1 MDVLEQYL
9 SGGKTAAPLPPP
21 NPIVNNPGNLRPVGA
36 NTGFQQFATPE
47 EGILAADKNLKA
59 YGNKGINTLRGVI
72 NRWAPPSENDTNTYL
87 DTVAKKIGLDPDQ
100 KIDLNDPV
108 QRHVMTG
115 AMFIFEKGHKNLF
128 KIGQQPTAQPTA
140 TQTAQ
145 PVSSDPLENYLSG
158 KAPAAA
164 LVQPTQTPAAPATTQ
179 PTAAPATT
187 QTPVAPSQSSPSKI
201 ANIASQT
208 FNKYQDVKRDL
219 GERVAGAIDTV
230 YGIVPAIYG
239 AGVQG
244 LARTANTPQR
254 AEEIGQAAAA
264 SIDKPLGKAI
274 GITGSEAYQKPLGGI
289 TEPIAQQVNKM
300 FNVLGMTPEQI
311 SEKTGIP
318 PQDIRNMVVIGSVAI
333 PTALKQAAPVV
344 SEVTKP
350 IREVV
355 SQVAKPIRE
364 AAKELEIVRPGQLTK
379 QQMQAQFEAAQGKIP
394 AGSVGAAGTQHNP
407 YFGKI
412 TGEETVRG
420 QFPQVKLSK
429 TPNDVPVNE
438 QIIRSQ
444 IAQEI
449 MPGGGVRPGVVTG
462 NENLLRNEY
471 TKAKLDTPEGQLFK
485 QQIATEQTALSKY
498 AEDRVNATG
507 ASRSLINDEQRG
519 QSINDV
525 IHGVS
530 PSGEAP
536 SSLMGYFKDSK
547 KQIYDSAFQ
556 RVGNN
561 QIKTANSDLFF
572 SNAQQLATAEK
583 EGTLNFLNGA
593 KKEIELAKT
602 VGYELPD
609 GKIAPAGSVAALDAV
624 RKSNNAAWT
633 PEKANTIRKINA
645 AIDKDIAAVADP
657 SLYKLGDKIHRLEK
671 ELFESR
677 GIDKIF
683 GEVDKNGVVT
693 SATALEKIP
702 SKLNNMPKDQ
712 WRHIRDTLNELASGR
727 IRNAPEGMPPIPP
740 ELMQSAKAAVA
751 EMDGALAREVQK
763 AGGSKMGEWNQNSAN
778 NVMNSVVGQKIL
790 ETFPPTEIQ
799 KFHTLNYAGHLMPGI
814 HGYEGA
820 ALQTRRVG
828 LIEGNLGKLGTGA
841 GATIGGAIAEA
852 PGAAIGAYIGGQAGV
867 RASEKMAAKALNK
880 EALKAQKE
888 MQDAAKL
895 GKQSGKNQINDLNK

>member
-9 SGGKTAAPLPPP
+9 GGGKPAAAPPP
-21 NPIVNNPGNLRPVGA
+21 NPIVNNPGNLRPIGA
-36 NTGFQQFATPE
+36 STGFQKFATPE
-47 EGILAADKNLKA
+47 EGISAADKNLKA
-59 YGNKGINTLRGVI
+59 YGDRGINTLRGVI
-72 NRWAPPSENDTNTYL
+72 SRYAPPSENDTNAYI
-87 DTVAKKIGLDPDQ
+87 DTVAKRIGLDPDQ
-100 KIDLNDPV
+100 KIDLSDPV
-108 QRHVMTG
+108 QRHVISG
-115 AMFIFEKGHKNLF
+115 AMFTVEKGSKNLF
-128 KIGQQPTAQPTA
+128 KTGQQPAAAT
-140 TQTAQ
+140 TQTTQ
-145 PVSSDPLENYLSG
+145 PVSSDPLENFFAG
-158 KAPAAA
+158 KTPAAAPAQPPIQPPAQPVQTVAQPAPAA
-164 LVQPTQTPAAPATTQ
+164 TQTPAVPGQAP
-179 PTAAPATT
+179 
-187 QTPVAPSQSSPSKI
+187 PSRI
-201 ANIASQT
+201 ADIASQT
-208 FNKYQDVKRDL
+208 FNRYQDVKRNL
-219 GERVAGAIDTV
+219 GERVAGAIDTA
-230 YGIVPAIYG
+230 YGAIVPTAYG
-239 AGVQG
+239 AGVQA

-264 SIDKPLGKAI
+264 SIDKPLGKAM
-274 GITGSEAYQKPLGGI
+274 GITGREAYQKPLGGI

-311 SEKTGIP
+311 SEKTGIA
-318 PQDIRNMVVIGSVAI
+318 PQDIRNMVVIGSAAI
-333 PTALKQAAPVV
+333 PQALREAAPVV
-344 SEVTKP
+344 SQVT
-350 IREVV
+350 R
-355 SQVAKPIRE
+355 PIRE

-379 QQMQAQFEAAQGKIP
+379 EQMQAQFEAAQGKVP
-394 AGSVGAAGTQHNP
+394 AGSVGAAAAQNNP

-429 TPNDVPVNE
+429 TPTDAPLSE
-438 QIIRSQ
+438 QMTRSQ
-444 IAQEI
+444 LIQEI
-449 MPGGGVRPGVVTG
+449 MPGEGVRPGVVTG

-471 TKAKLDTPEGQLFK
+471 TKAKLDTPEGRVFK
-485 QQIATEQTALSKY
+485 EKIANEQAALSRY
-498 AEDRVNATG
+498 AEERVNATG

-530 PSGEAP
+530 PDDAAP
-536 SSLMGYFKDSK
+536 SSLMGYFKNSK

-561 QIKTANSDLFF
+561 QIKTANSDSFF
-572 SNAQQLATAEK
+572 SNPQQLATAEK
-583 EGTLNFLNGA
+583 EGTLSFLNGA

-657 SLYKLGDKIHRLEK
+657 SLYKLGDKIHKLEK
-671 ELFESR
+671 EIFESR
-677 GIDKIF
+677 GIDKVF
-683 GEVDKNGVVT
+683 GEVDKNGVIT

-712 WRHIRDTLNELASGR
+712 WRHIRDTLNELARGR

-751 EMDGALAREVQK
+751 EIDGALAREVQK
-763 AGGSKMGEWNQNSAN
+763 AGAAKVGEWNQNSTN

-790 ETFPPTEIQ
+790 ETFPPGEIQ
-799 KFHTLNYAGHLMPGI
+799 KFHTLNYAGQLMPGI

-820 ALQTRRVG
+820 ALQARRVNI
-828 LIEGNLGKLGTGA
+828 IERNLPGIGA
-841 GATIGGAIAEA
+841 AAGGAIGGFVGDA
-852 PGAAIGAYIGGQAGV
+852 PGAAGGAFIGRELGARRQAKQETS
-867 RASEKMAAKALNK
+867 AENKAA
-880 EALKAQKE
+880 EKAQKE

-895 GKQSGKNQINDLNK
+895 GKQTGQNKASDLLNKK

>member
-9 SGGKTAAPLPPP
+9 SSGKAAAPSTPGRSVVTDQLLDSLKKVESDKDPYALNKQSKAMGAYQFMPETVQMLHKQGMEF
-21 NPIVNNPGNLRPVGA
+21 NPFNEKQAR
-36 NTGFQQFATPE
+36 E
-47 EGILAADKNLKA
+47 AA
-59 YGNKGINTLRGVI
+59 R
-72 NRWAPPSENDTNTYL
+72 TYL
-87 DTVAKKIGLDPDQ
+87 GQLVERNGGDVDKALAQYGGFITKNPAEYVGKVKQ
-100 KIDLNDPV
+100 
-108 QRHVMTG
+108 G
-115 AMFIFEKGHKNLF
+115 AA
-128 KIGQQPTAQPTA
+128 QTAA
-140 TQTAQ
+140 TQTTQ
-145 PVSSDPLENYLSG
+145 PVSSDPLENFFAG
-158 KAPAAA
+158 KKPAAAPAQPPTQPPGQPSQVVAQPAAAPAAA
-164 LVQPTQTPAAPATTQ
+164 QTPAAPGQAL
-179 PTAAPATT
+179 
-187 QTPVAPSQSSPSKI
+187 PSRI
-201 ANIASQT
+201 ADIASQT
-208 FNKYQDVKRDL
+208 FNRYQDVKRNL
-219 GERVAGAIDTV
+219 GERAAGAIDTA
-230 YGIVPAIYG
+230 YGAIVPTAYG
-239 AGVQG
+239 AVMQAM
-244 LARTANTPQR
+244 ARPGTTPQR

-264 SIDKPLGKAI
+264 SIDKPLGKAM

-318 PQDIRNMVVIGSVAI
+318 PQDIRNMVVIGSAAI
-333 PTALKQAAPVV
+333 PQALKEAAPVV
-344 SEVTKP
+344 SQVT
-350 IREVV
+350 
-355 SQVAKPIRE
+355 KPIRE
-364 AAKELEIVRPGQLTK
+364 AAKELEVVRPGQLTK
-379 QQMQAQFEAAQGKIP
+379 EQMQAQFEAAQGKVP
-394 AGSVGAAGTQHNP
+394 AGSAGAAAAQNNP

-429 TPNDVPVNE
+429 TPTDVPMNE
-438 QIIRSQ
+438 QMIRSQ

-485 QQIATEQTALSKY
+485 QQIANEQTALSRY
-498 AEDRVNATG
+498 AEERVNATG

-530 PSGEAP
+530 PEGAAP

-561 QIKTANSDLFF
+561 QIKTTNSDSFF
-572 SNAQQLATAEK
+572 NNPQQLATAEK

-602 VGYELPD
+602 IGYELPD

-677 GIDKIF
+677 GIDKVF

-751 EMDGALAREVQK
+751 EIDGALAREVQK

-790 ETFPPTEIQ
+790 ETFPPNEIQ

-820 ALQTRRVG
+820 ALQGRRVNI
-828 LIEGNLGKLGTGA
+828 IERNLPGI
-841 GATIGGAIAEA
+841 GATAGGAIGTFVGEA
-852 PGAAIGAYIGGQAGV
+852 PGGLAGAFLGRELGIKQQAKQEVKAA
-867 RASEKMAAKALNK
+867 EKAAAKA
-880 EALKAQKE
+880 EKE
-888 MQDAAKL
+888 MQEAAKL
-895 GKQSGKNQINDLNK
+895 GRQTGQNKASDMLNKK

>member
-9 SGGKTAAPLPPP
+9 SGGKAAAAPPP
-21 NPIVNNPGNLRPVGA
+21 NPIVNNPGNLRPMGA
-36 NTGFQQFATPE
+36 STGFQQFATPE
-47 EGILAADKNLKA
+47 EGISAADKNLKA
-59 YGNKGINTLRGVI
+59 YGDKGINTLRGVI
-72 NRWAPPSENDTNTYL
+72 SRWAPPSENNTNTYI
-87 DTVAKKIGLDPDQ
+87 DTVAKRIGLDPDQ
-100 KIDLNDPV
+100 KIDLSDPV
-108 QRHVMTG
+108 QRHVISG
-115 AMFIFEKGHKNLF
+115 AMFTVEKGSKNLF
-128 KIGQQPTAQPTA
+128 KPGQQAAAAAAQT
-140 TQTAQ
+140 TQ
-145 PVSSDPLENYLSG
+145 PVSSDPLENYFSG
-158 KAPAAA
+158 KAPVAA
-164 LVQPTQTPAAPATTQ
+164 QPPAQPPAQPGQTAAAPA
-179 PTAAPATT
+179 PAPAIPG
-187 QTPVAPSQSSPSKI
+187 QAPPSRI
-201 ANIASQT
+201 ADIASQT
-208 FNKYQDVKRDL
+208 FNRYQDVKRNL
-219 GERVAGAIDTV
+219 GERVAGAIDTA
-230 YGIVPAIYG
+230 YGGIVPTIYG
-239 AGVQG
+239 AGVQA

-264 SIDKPLGKAI
+264 SIDKPLGKAM

-333 PTALKQAAPVV
+333 PQALKEAAP
-344 SEVTKP
+344 
-350 IREVV
+350 VV

-364 AAKELEIVRPGQLTK
+364 AAKELEVVRPGQLTK
-379 QQMQAQFEAAQGKIP
+379 EQMQAQFEAAQGKAP
-394 AGSVGAAGTQHNP
+394 AGSVGAAAAQNNP

-412 TGEETVRG
+412 TGEEVVRG

-429 TPNDVPVNE
+429 TPTDVPMNE
-438 QIIRSQ
+438 QMVRSQ

-485 QQIATEQTALSKY
+485 QQIANEQAALSRY
-498 AEDRVNATG
+498 AEERVNATG

-525 IHGVS
+525 IHGIS
-530 PSGEAP
+530 PEGAAP

-561 QIKTANSDLFF
+561 QIKTTNSDSFF
-572 SNAQQLATAEK
+572 NNPQQLATAEK

-602 VGYELPD
+602 IGYELPD

-657 SLYKLGDKIHRLEK
+657 SLYKLGDKIHKLEK
-671 ELFESR
+671 EIFESR

-683 GEVDKNGVVT
+683 GEVDKNDVVK
-693 SATALEKIP
+693 SATPLEKIP

-712 WRHIRDTLNELASGR
+712 WRHIRDTLNELANGR

-740 ELMQSAKAAVA
+740 ELQQSARAAVA
-751 EMDGALAREVQK
+751 EIDGALAREVQK
-763 AGGSKMGEWNQNSAN
+763 AGAAKMGEWNQNSAN

-790 ETFPPTEIQ
+790 ETFPPEEIR

-814 HGYEGA
+814 HGYEGS
-820 ALQTRRVG
+820 ALQHRRVNI
-828 LIEGNLGKLGTGA
+828 IERNLPGI
-841 GATIGGAIAEA
+841 GATAGGAIGTFVGEGPGGLAGAFLGRELGIKQQAKQEVKAAEK
-852 PGAAIGAYIGGQAGV
+852 AAA
-867 RASEKMAAKALNK
+867 
-880 EALKAQKE
+880 KAQKE
-888 MQDAAKL
+888 MEEAAKL
-895 GKQSGKNQINDLNK
+895 GKQTGQNKAGDMLNKK